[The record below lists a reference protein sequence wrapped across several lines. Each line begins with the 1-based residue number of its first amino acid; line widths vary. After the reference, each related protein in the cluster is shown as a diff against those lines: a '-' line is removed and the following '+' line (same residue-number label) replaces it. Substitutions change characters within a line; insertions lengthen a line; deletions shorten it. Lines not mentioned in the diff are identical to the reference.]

1 VRDLVEAASDPSA
14 LPPSPSPLVDRVRR
28 LAHGEA
34 GVAPADALVA
44 ARRARAAASAGPPAA
59 QCQAALALAMTL
71 SIAQRLDEALLVA
84 LDALAR
90 AREAG
95 DAKAVAACMAL
106 LAKLYASS
114 GRSDDAAALLKG

>member
-1 VRDLVEAASDPSA
+1 VE
-14 LPPSPSPLVDRVRR
+14 RVRR

-34 GVAPADALVA
+34 GVAPADALIA

-71 SIAQRLDEALLVA
+71 SIAQRLDEALLEA

-106 LAKLYASS
+106 LAKLYAST
-114 GRSDDAAALLKG
+114 GRTEEAAALLKG